1 MGRKSKYTEEFKT
14 TIIELYKSG
23 KSIAE
28 LHVEYGIPKS
38 TICTWNKENS
48 PVGSSKDESMT
59 FKELKEMKKEL
70 NRIKIEN
77 EILKKAMAI
86 LAKD

>member
-1 MGRKSKYTEEFKT
+1 MSRKSKYTEEFKN

-23 KSIAE
+23 KTLVE
-28 LHVEYGIPKS
+28 LNVEYGVPKS
-38 TICTWNKENS
+38 TICTWKKEDS
-48 PVGSSKDESMT
+48 PVIPSIEDSMT
-59 FKELKEMKKEL
+59 LKEFKELKKEL
-70 NRIKIEN
+70 NQIKMEN

>member
-1 MGRKSKYTEEFKT
+1 MSRKSKYTEEFKN

-48 PVGSSKDESMT
+48 TVLASEEDSLTLKE
-59 FKELKEMKKEL
+59 FKELKKEL
-70 NRIKIEN
+70 NKIKVEN

>member
-1 MGRKSKYTEEFKT
+1 MGRKSKYTEEFKN

-23 KSIAE
+23 KTIAE
-28 LHVEYGIPKS
+28 LNVEYGIPKS
-38 TICTWNKENS
+38 TICTWNKEVS
-48 PVGSSKDESMT
+48 PVVSSDEGTMT
-59 FKELKEMKKEL
+59 LKEFKELKKEL
-70 NRIKIEN
+70 NKIKVEN